1 MNESK
6 NAAAAVQPHA
16 SANGCSDYEPDR
28 MGEAASALGARKQ
41 KSSKKKSKGRGK
53 SWAAVAAARERCSF
67 SPAKHLPALDKLV
80 GVYPITWSM

>member
-16 SANGCSDYEPDR
+16 SANGCSDDEPDR

-53 SWAAVAAARERCSF
+53 S
-67 SPAKHLPALDKLV
+67 
-80 GVYPITWSM
+80 